1 MASPLSAVN
10 KKSTLGFTL
19 VEMVTVIL
27 ILGILVVG
35 VSSFIIFGTRIFVE
49 SSSVDQVLSQSRF
62 AVERVTREL
71 RSALPNS
78 LRVNTDSLTYQCVEF
93 VPIEASTTYLTMPI
107 TPASAASTGIVILD
121 RNQDENEISENQFAW
136 IYPLIDADVYSS
148 ARQKR
153 AQVKTIATA
162 PSPLEH
168 QVTLTFTA
176 PTRFA
181 EASPRQR
188 IYFGSSPVSY
198 CFEKAPSGNE
208 LQLLR
213 YAGYS
218 FNAVQPNPAA
228 MPATMG
234 TGVLMAQSVANVLN
248 NGADLPLILT
258 PSSLVNN
265 AMVHLQPRFNVNGET
280 FQYRHQVQVIN
291 VP

>member
-1 MASPLSAVN
+1 MASHYAVN
-10 KKSTLGFTL
+10 KKFARGFTL

-62 AVERVTREL
+62 VVERMTREL
-71 RSALPNS
+71 RSAVPNS
-78 LRVNTDSLTYQCVEF
+78 VRVNTDSLTYQCIEF
-93 VPIEASTTYLTMPI
+93 VPIQASTSYLSMPI
-107 TPASAASTGIVILD
+107 SPSATALSGTVILD
-121 RNQDENEISENQFAW
+121 DVTSKIAVNQYAW
-136 IYPLIDADVYSS
+136 IYPLTDSDVYNS

-153 AQVKTIATA
+153 AQINTMA
-162 PSPLEH
+162 PLGN

-176 PTRFA
+176 PVRFA

-188 IYFGSSPVSY
+188 IYFGSNPVSY
-198 CFEKAPSGNE
+198 CFEKEPSANQ
-208 LQLLR
+208 LQVRR
-213 YAGYS
+213 YAGYA
-218 FNAVQPNPAA
+218 FT
-228 MPATMG
+228 ATQSKPGDMG
-234 TGVLMAQSVANVLN
+234 SGVLMAQSVANRLN
-248 NGADLPLILT
+248 DSNDLPMTLT
-258 PSSLVNN
+258 PSSLVNH

>member
-1 MASPLSAVN
+1 MGSSTAQRMQAS
-10 KKSTLGFTL
+10 TRGFTL

-62 AVERVTREL
+62 AVERMTREL

-78 LRVNTDSLTYQCVEF
+78 VRLNSDSLTYQCIEF
-93 VPIEASTTYLTMPI
+93 VPIETSTTYLTMPI
-107 TPASAASTGIVILD
+107 IPAAAASTGIVILD
-121 RNQDENEISENQFAW
+121 NTASAIRVNQFAW

-153 AQVKTIATA
+153 AQVKTIAI
-162 PSPLEH
+162 SGN

-188 IYFGSSPVSY
+188 IYFGLSPVSY
-198 CFEKAPSGNE
+198 CFEKGASGND
-208 LQLLR
+208 LQIVR
-213 YAGYS
+213 YAGYN
-218 FNAVQPNPAA
+218 FNTVQPN
-228 MPATMG
+228 PATMG
-234 TGVLMAQSVANVLN
+234 TGVLMAQSVANRLDN
-248 NGADLPLILT
+248 SNDLPLILT

>member
-1 MASPLSAVN
+1 MGSFSA
-10 KKSTLGFTL
+10 KRMQTSKRGFTL

-62 AVERVTREL
+62 AVERMTREL
-71 RSALPNS
+71 RNALPNS
-78 LRVNTDSLTYQCVEF
+78 VRVNTDSLTYQCIEF

-107 TPASAASTGIVILD
+107 IPAAAASTGIVILD
-121 RNQDENEISENQFAW
+121 NTASAIRVNQFAW
-136 IYPLIDADVYSS
+136 IYPLVDADVYSS

-153 AQVKTIATA
+153 AQVKTIAI
-162 PSPLEH
+162 SGN

-188 IYFGSSPVSY
+188 IYLGSSPVSY
-198 CFEKAPSGNE
+198 CFEKGTSGND
-208 LQLLR
+208 LQIVR
-213 YAGYS
+213 YAGYN
-218 FNAVQPNPAA
+218 FNGVQPN
-228 MPATMG
+228 PATMG
-234 TGVLMAQSVANVLN
+234 TGVLMAQGVANRLD
-248 NGADLPLILT
+248 NGNDLPLILT

-265 AMVHLQPRFNVNGET
+265 AMVHLRPRFNVNGET

>member
-1 MASPLSAVN
+1 MSSFSA
-10 KKSTLGFTL
+10 KRMQTSTRGFTL

-62 AVERVTREL
+62 AVERMTREL

-78 LRVNTDSLTYQCVEF
+78 MRLNSDSLTYQCVEF

-107 TPASAASTGIVILD
+107 IPAAAASTGIVILD
-121 RNQDENEISENQFAW
+121 NTASAIRVNQFAW
-136 IYPLIDADVYSS
+136 IYPLVDADVYSS

-153 AQVKTIATA
+153 AQVKKGA
-162 PSPLEH
+162 
-168 QVTLTFTA
+168 
-176 PTRFA
+176 
-181 EASPRQR
+181 
-188 IYFGSSPVSY
+188 
-198 CFEKAPSGNE
+198 SGND
-208 LQLLR
+208 LQIVR
-213 YAGYS
+213 YAGYN
-218 FNAVQPNPAA
+218 FNTVQPN
-228 MPATMG
+228 PATMG
-234 TGVLMAQSVANVLN
+234 TGVLMAQSVANRLDN
-248 NGADLPLILT
+248 SNDLPLILT

>member
-1 MASPLSAVN
+1 MGSFSAKRMQAS
-10 KKSTLGFTL
+10 TRGFTL

-62 AVERVTREL
+62 AVERMTREL

-78 LRVNTDSLTYQCVEF
+78 VRVNTDSLTYQCIEF

-107 TPASAASTGIVILD
+107 IPDAAASTGIVILD
-121 RNQDENEISENQFAW
+121 NTSSAIRVNQFAW

-153 AQVKTIATA
+153 AQVKMIAI
-162 PSPLEH
+162 SGN

-198 CFEKAPSGNE
+198 CFEKGASGND
-208 LQLLR
+208 LQIVR
-213 YAGYS
+213 YAGYN
-218 FNAVQPNPAA
+218 FNTVQPNPAN
-228 MPATMG
+228 MG
-234 TGVLMAQSVANVLN
+234 TGVLMAQSVANRLDN
-248 NGADLPLILT
+248 SNDLPLILT

>member
-1 MASPLSAVN
+1 MSSFSA
-10 KKSTLGFTL
+10 KRMQTSKRGFTL

-62 AVERVTREL
+62 AVERMTREL

-78 LRVNTDSLTYQCVEF
+78 VRLNSDSLTYQCVEF

-107 TPASAASTGIVILD
+107 IPAAAASTGIVILD
-121 RNQDENEISENQFAW
+121 NTASAIRVNQFAW
-136 IYPLIDADVYSS
+136 IYPLVDADVYSS

-153 AQVKTIATA
+153 AQVKTIAI
-162 PSPLEH
+162 SGN

-176 PTRFA
+176 PTRFS

-198 CFEKAPSGNE
+198 CFEKGASGND
-208 LQLLR
+208 LQIVR
-213 YAGYS
+213 YAGYN
-218 FNAVQPNPAA
+218 FNTVQPN
-228 MPATMG
+228 PATMG
-234 TGVLMAQSVANVLN
+234 TGVLMAQSVANRLDN
-248 NGADLPLILT
+248 SNDLPLILT

>member
-1 MASPLSAVN
+1 MRSLSMKN
-10 KKSTLGFTL
+10 KRLYAQGFTL

-62 AVERVTREL
+62 AIERMTREL
-71 RSALPNS
+71 RSAVPNS
-78 LRVNTDSLTYQCVEF
+78 VRLNGNGLTYQCVEF
-93 VPIEASTTYLTMPI
+93 VPIEASTTYLAMPI
-107 TPASAASTGIVILD
+107 APSTAALTGTVILD
-121 RNQDENEISENQFAW
+121 NLTSKIAANQYVW
-136 IYPLIDADVYSS
+136 IYPLTDSDVYNS

-153 AQVKTIATA
+153 AQINTVSSAA
-162 PSPLEH
+162 N

-176 PTRFA
+176 NTRFA

-188 IYFGSSPVSY
+188 IYFASAPVSY
-198 CFEKAPSGNE
+198 CFEKASSTNE
-208 LQLLR
+208 LTLTR
-213 YAGYS
+213 YTGYGV
-218 FNAVQPNPAA
+218 NASQPTPSD
-228 MPATMG
+228 MSS
-234 TGVLMAQSVANVLN
+234 GVLMAQSVANVLSN
-248 NGADLPLILT
+248 NADLPLILT

>member
-1 MASPLSAVN
+1 MGSSTAQRMQAS
-10 KKSTLGFTL
+10 TRGFTL

-62 AVERVTREL
+62 AVERMTREL

-78 LRVNTDSLTYQCVEF
+78 VRLNSDSLTYQCVEF
-93 VPIEASTTYLTMPI
+93 VPIEASTTYLAMPI
-107 TPASAASTGIVILD
+107 IPAAAASSGIVILD
-121 RNQDENEISENQFAW
+121 NTASAIRVNQFAW
-136 IYPLIDADVYSS
+136 IYPLVDADVYSS

-153 AQVKTIATA
+153 AQVKTIAISD
-162 PSPLEH
+162 PSFEH

-198 CFEKAPSGNE
+198 CFEKGASGND
-208 LQLLR
+208 LQIVR
-213 YAGYS
+213 YAGYN
-218 FNAVQPNPAA
+218 FNTVQPN
-228 MPATMG
+228 PATMG
-234 TGVLMAQSVANVLN
+234 TGVLMAQSVANRLDN
-248 NGADLPLILT
+248 SNDLPLILS

>member
-1 MASPLSAVN
+1 MASPLSTVN

-62 AVERVTREL
+62 VVERMTREL
-71 RSALPNS
+71 RSAVPNS
-78 LRVNTDSLTYQCVEF
+78 VRVNTDSLTYQCIEF
-93 VPIEASTTYLTMPI
+93 VPIEASTSYLSMPI
-107 TPASAASTGIVILD
+107 APSATALSGTVILD
-121 RNQDENEISENQFAW
+121 DVTSKIAVNQYAW
-136 IYPLIDADVYSS
+136 IYPLTDSDVYNS

-153 AQVKTIATA
+153 AQVKAIMPS

-188 IYFGSSPVSY
+188 IYFGSNPVSY
-198 CFEKAPSGNE
+198 CFEKEPSGNY
-208 LQLLR
+208 LQIVR
-213 YAGYS
+213 YAGYH
-218 FNAVQPNPAA
+218 FNTVQPNPAA

-234 TGVLMAQSVANVLN
+234 SGVLMAQSVANVLN

>member
-1 MASPLSAVN
+1 MGSLTAQRMQASSR
-10 KKSTLGFTL
+10 GFTL

-62 AVERVTREL
+62 AVERMTREL

-78 LRVNTDSLTYQCVEF
+78 LRVNTDSLTYQCIEF
-93 VPIEASTTYLTMPI
+93 VPIEANTTYLTMPI
-107 TPASAASTGIVILD
+107 VPAAAASTGIVILD
-121 RNQDENEISENQFAW
+121 NTVSAIRVNQFAW

-198 CFEKAPSGNE
+198 CFEKGPSGNE

-218 FNAVQPNPAA
+218 FNAIQPNPAA

>member
-1 MASPLSAVN
+1 MGSFSA
-10 KKSTLGFTL
+10 KRMQTSKRGFTL

-62 AVERVTREL
+62 AVERMTREL

-78 LRVNTDSLTYQCVEF
+78 VRVNTDSLTYQCIEF

-107 TPASAASTGIVILD
+107 IPDAAASTGIVILD
-121 RNQDENEISENQFAW
+121 NTASAIRVNQFAW
-136 IYPLIDADVYSS
+136 IYPLVDADVYSS
-148 ARQKR
+148 ARQKL
-153 AQVKTIATA
+153 AQVKTIAI
-162 PSPLEH
+162 SGN

-176 PTRFA
+176 PTRFS

-198 CFEKAPSGNE
+198 CFEKGASGND
-208 LQLLR
+208 LQIVR
-213 YAGYS
+213 YAGYN
-218 FNAVQPNPAA
+218 FNTVQPN
-228 MPATMG
+228 PATMG
-234 TGVLMAQSVANVLN
+234 TGVLMAQSVANRLDN
-248 NGADLPLILT
+248 SNDLPLILT

>member
-1 MASPLSAVN
+1 MASHYAVN
-10 KKSTLGFTL
+10 KKFARGFTL

-62 AVERVTREL
+62 AVERMTREL
-71 RSALPNS
+71 RGALPNS
-78 LRVNTDSLTYQCVEF
+78 VRVNTDSLTYQCIEF
-93 VPIEASTTYLTMPI
+93 VPIQASTTYLSMPI
-107 TPASAASTGIVILD
+107 APSAAALSGTVILD
-121 RNQDENEISENQFAW
+121 NVTSKIKENQYAW
-136 IYPLIDADVYSS
+136 IYPLTDSDVYNS

-153 AQVKTIATA
+153 AQIKTIST
-162 PSPLEH
+162 SGN
-168 QVTLTFTA
+168 QVSLTFTVNS
-176 PTRFA
+176 RFA

-188 IYFGSSPVSY
+188 IYFASVPVSY
-198 CFEKAPSGNE
+198 CFEKVSSANE
-208 LQLLR
+208 LQVRR
-213 YAGYS
+213 YVGYN
-218 FNAVQPNPAA
+218 FTAVQPKPSD
-228 MPATMG
+228 MG
-234 TGVLMAQSVANVLN
+234 TGVLMAQSVANLLSDSN
-248 NGADLPLILT
+248 DLPLTLT

>member
-1 MASPLSAVN
+1 MSSFSA
-10 KKSTLGFTL
+10 KRMQTSKRGFTL

-62 AVERVTREL
+62 AVERMTREL

-78 LRVNTDSLTYQCVEF
+78 VRLNSDSLTYQCVEF

-107 TPASAASTGIVILD
+107 IPAAAASTGIVILD
-121 RNQDENEISENQFAW
+121 NTASAIRVNQFAW
-136 IYPLIDADVYSS
+136 IYPLVDADVYSS

-153 AQVKTIATA
+153 AQIKT
-162 PSPLEH
+162 SPLTLAN

-176 PTRFA
+176 STRFA

-188 IYFGSSPVSY
+188 IYFASSPVSY
-198 CFEKAPSGNE
+198 CFEKGASGND
-208 LQLLR
+208 LQIVR
-213 YAGYS
+213 YAGYN
-218 FNAVQPNPAA
+218 FNTVQPN
-228 MPATMG
+228 PATMG
-234 TGVLMAQSVANVLN
+234 TGVLMAQSVANRLDN
-248 NGADLPLILT
+248 SNDLPLILT

>member
-1 MASPLSAVN
+1 MGSFSA
-10 KKSTLGFTL
+10 KRMQTSTRGFTL

-62 AVERVTREL
+62 AVERMTREL

-78 LRVNTDSLTYQCVEF
+78 VRLNSDSLTYQCVEF

-107 TPASAASTGIVILD
+107 IPAAAASTGIVILD
-121 RNQDENEISENQFAW
+121 RNQDENKISENQFAW
-136 IYPLIDADVYSS
+136 IYPLVDADVYSS

-153 AQVKTIATA
+153 AQIKT
-162 PSPLEH
+162 SPLTLAN

-176 PTRFA
+176 STRFA

-188 IYFGSSPVSY
+188 IYFASSPVSY
-198 CFEKAPSGNE
+198 CFEKGANGND
-208 LQLLR
+208 LQIVR
-213 YAGYS
+213 YAGYN
-218 FNAVQPNPAA
+218 FNTVQPN
-228 MPATMG
+228 PATMG
-234 TGVLMAQSVANVLN
+234 TGVLMAQSVANRLDN
-248 NGADLPLILT
+248 SNDLPLILT

>member
-1 MASPLSAVN
+1 MSSFSA
-10 KKSTLGFTL
+10 KRMQTSKRGFTL

-62 AVERVTREL
+62 AVERMTREL

-78 LRVNTDSLTYQCVEF
+78 VRLNSDSLTYQCVEF
-93 VPIEASTTYLTMPI
+93 VPIEASTTYLTMPTI
-107 TPASAASTGIVILD
+107 PAAAASTGIVILD
-121 RNQDENEISENQFAW
+121 NTASAIRVNQFAW
-136 IYPLIDADVYSS
+136 IYPLVDADVYSS

-153 AQVKTIATA
+153 AQVKTIAI
-162 PSPLEH
+162 SGN
-168 QVTLTFTA
+168 QVILTFTA

-198 CFEKAPSGNE
+198 CFEKGPSGNE

-213 YAGYS
+213 YAGYN

-228 MPATMG
+228 MPTTMG

>member
-1 MASPLSAVN
+1 MSSLYAVN
-10 KKSTLGFTL
+10 KKSARGFTL

-62 AVERVTREL
+62 AVERMTREL
-71 RSALPNS
+71 RSAVPS
-78 LRVNTDSLTYQCVEF
+78 SVRITSDSLTYQCVEF
-93 VPIEASTTYLTMPI
+93 VPIEASTTYLSMPI
-107 TPASAASTGIVILD
+107 APNATALTGTVILNTTD
-121 RNQDENEISENQFAW
+121 KIKENQYIW
-136 IYPLIDADVYSS
+136 IYPLTDSDVYNS

-153 AQVKTIATA
+153 AQIKTFT
-162 PSPLEH
+162 PLGEPPNQAN
-168 QVTLTFTA
+168 QVTLTFMGS
-176 PTRFA
+176 TRFA
-181 EASPRQR
+181 EGSPRQR
-188 IYFGSSPVSY
+188 IYFASAPVSY

-208 LQLLR
+208 LTLKR
-213 YAGYS
+213 YTVYG
-218 FNAVQPNPAA
+218 FNVSQPTPAH
-228 MPATMG
+228 MSS
-234 TGVLMAQSVANVLN
+234 GVLMAQSVANVLSN
-248 NGADLPLILT
+248 SADLPLILT

>member
-1 MASPLSAVN
+1 MGALSA
-10 KKSTLGFTL
+10 KRMARSERGFTL

-62 AVERVTREL
+62 AVERMTREL

-78 LRVNTDSLTYQCVEF
+78 VRLNGNGLTYQCVEF
-93 VPIEASTTYLTMPI
+93 VPIEASTTYLAMPI
-107 TPASAASTGIVILD
+107 APSAAALTGTVILNATD
-121 RNQDENEISENQFAW
+121 NIKDNQYIW
-136 IYPLIDADVYSS
+136 IYPLTDSDVYNS

-153 AQVKTIATA
+153 AQIKTFT
-162 PSPLEH
+162 SPGEPPNPAN
-168 QVTLTFTA
+168 QVTLTFMA
-176 PTRFA
+176 STRFA

-198 CFEKAPSGNE
+198 CFEKAPSSND
-208 LQLLR
+208 LTLKR
-213 YAGYS
+213 YTGYGL
-218 FNAVQPNPAA
+218 NASLPTPTD
-228 MPATMG
+228 MSS
-234 TGVLMAQSVANVLN
+234 GVLMAQNVANDLSN
-248 NGADLPLILT
+248 NADLPLILT

>member
-1 MASPLSAVN
+1 MGSFSA
-10 KKSTLGFTL
+10 KRMQTSKRGFTL

-62 AVERVTREL
+62 AVERMTREL

-78 LRVNTDSLTYQCVEF
+78 LRVNTDSLTYQCIEF
-93 VPIEASTTYLTMPI
+93 VPIETSTTYLTMPI
-107 TPASAASTGIVILD
+107 IPAAAASTGIVILD
-121 RNQDENEISENQFAW
+121 NTASAIRVNQFAW
-136 IYPLIDADVYSS
+136 VYPLVDADVYSS

-153 AQVKTIATA
+153 AQVKTIAISD
-162 PSPLEH
+162 PSFEH

-198 CFEKAPSGNE
+198 CFEKGASGND
-208 LQLLR
+208 LQIVR
-213 YAGYS
+213 YAGYN
-218 FNAVQPNPAA
+218 FNTVQPN
-228 MPATMG
+228 PATMG
-234 TGVLMAQSVANVLN
+234 TGVLMAQSVANRLDN
-248 NGADLPLILT
+248 SNDLPLILT

>member
-1 MASPLSAVN
+1 MGSFSA
-10 KKSTLGFTL
+10 KRMQTSKRGFTL

-62 AVERVTREL
+62 AVERMTREL

-78 LRVNTDSLTYQCVEF
+78 VRVNTDSLTYQCIEF

-107 TPASAASTGIVILD
+107 IPDAAASTGIVILD
-121 RNQDENEISENQFAW
+121 NTSSAIRVNQFAW

-153 AQVKTIATA
+153 AQVKMIAI
-162 PSPLEH
+162 SGN

-198 CFEKAPSGNE
+198 CFEKGASGND
-208 LQLLR
+208 LQIVR
-213 YAGYS
+213 YAGYN
-218 FNAVQPNPAA
+218 FNTVQPN
-228 MPATMG
+228 PATMG
-234 TGVLMAQSVANVLN
+234 TGVLMAQSVANRLDN
-248 NGADLPLILT
+248 SNDLPLILT

>member
-1 MASPLSAVN
+1 MASSLSAVN

-62 AVERVTREL
+62 AVERMTRDL

-78 LRVNTDSLTYQCVEF
+78 VRVNTDSLTYQCVEF

-107 TPASAASTGIVILD
+107 VPAAAASTGIVILD
-121 RNQDENEISENQFAW
+121 NTVSAIRVNQFAW

-153 AQVKTIATA
+153 AQVTTIATA

-198 CFEKAPSGNE
+198 CFEKGPSGNE

-213 YAGYS
+213 YAGYN

>member
-1 MASPLSAVN
+1 MSSFSA
-10 KKSTLGFTL
+10 KRMQTSKRGFTL

-62 AVERVTREL
+62 AVERMTREL

-78 LRVNTDSLTYQCVEF
+78 LRVNTDSLTYQCIEF
-93 VPIEASTTYLTMPI
+93 VPIETSTTYLTMPI
-107 TPASAASTGIVILD
+107 IPAAAASTGIVILD
-121 RNQDENEISENQFAW
+121 NTASAIRVNQFAW
-136 IYPLIDADVYSS
+136 VYPLVDADVYSS

-153 AQVKTIATA
+153 AQVKTIAI
-162 PSPLEH
+162 SGN

-188 IYFGSSPVSY
+188 IYFGLSPVSY
-198 CFEKAPSGNE
+198 CFEKGASGND
-208 LQLLR
+208 LQIVR
-213 YAGYS
+213 YAGYN
-218 FNAVQPNPAA
+218 FNGVQPNPAN
-228 MPATMG
+228 MG
-234 TGVLMAQSVANVLN
+234 TGVLMAQSVANRLDN
-248 NGADLPLILT
+248 SNDLPLILT

>member
-1 MASPLSAVN
+1 MASPLSTVN

-35 VSSFIIFGTRIFVE
+35 VSSFVIFGTRIFVE

-62 AVERVTREL
+62 AVERMTREL

-78 LRVNTDSLTYQCVEF
+78 VRLNSDSLTYQCVEF

-107 TPASAASTGIVILD
+107 IPAAAASTGIVILD
-121 RNQDENEISENQFAW
+121 RNQDENKISENQFAW
-136 IYPLIDADVYSS
+136 IYPLVDADVYSS

-153 AQVKTIATA
+153 AQIKT
-162 PSPLEH
+162 PPLTLAN

-198 CFEKAPSGNE
+198 CFEKGANGND
-208 LQLLR
+208 LQIVR
-213 YAGYS
+213 YAGYN
-218 FNAVQPNPAA
+218 FNTVQPN
-228 MPATMG
+228 PATMG
-234 TGVLMAQSVANVLN
+234 TGVLMAQSVANRLDN
-248 NGADLPLILT
+248 SNDLPLILT

-280 FQYRHQVQVIN
+280 FPYRHQVQVIN

>member
-1 MASPLSAVN
+1 MGSLTAQRMQAS
-10 KKSTLGFTL
+10 TRGFTL

-62 AVERVTREL
+62 AVERMTREL

-78 LRVNTDSLTYQCVEF
+78 VRVYTDSLTYQCIEF

-107 TPASAASTGIVILD
+107 IPAAATSTGIVILD
-121 RNQDENEISENQFAW
+121 NTASAIRVNQFAW
-136 IYPLIDADVYSS
+136 VYPLVDADVYSS

-153 AQVKTIATA
+153 AQVKTIAI
-162 PSPLEH
+162 SGN

-198 CFEKAPSGNE
+198 CFEKGASGND
-208 LQLLR
+208 LQIVR
-213 YAGYS
+213 FAGYN
-218 FNAVQPNPAA
+218 FNTVQPN
-228 MPATMG
+228 PATMG
-234 TGVLMAQSVANVLN
+234 TGVLMAQSVANRLDN
-248 NGADLPLILT
+248 SNDLPLILT

>member
-1 MASPLSAVN
+1 MGSLTVQHMQAS
-10 KKSTLGFTL
+10 TRGFTL

-62 AVERVTREL
+62 AVERMTREL

-78 LRVNTDSLTYQCVEF
+78 VRLNSDSLTYQCVEF
-93 VPIEASTTYLTMPI
+93 VPIEASTTYLTMPTI
-107 TPASAASTGIVILD
+107 PAAAASTGIVILD
-121 RNQDENEISENQFAW
+121 NTASAIRVNQFAW
-136 IYPLIDADVYSS
+136 IYPLVDADVYSS

-153 AQVKTIATA
+153 AQIKT
-162 PSPLEH
+162 PPLTLAN

-198 CFEKAPSGNE
+198 CFEKGASGND
-208 LQLLR
+208 LQIVR
-213 YAGYS
+213 YAGYN
-218 FNAVQPNPAA
+218 FNTVQPN
-228 MPATMG
+228 PATMG
-234 TGVLMAQSVANVLN
+234 TGVLMAQSVANRLDN
-248 NGADLPLILT
+248 SNDLPLILT

>member
-1 MASPLSAVN
+1 MGSFSA
-10 KKSTLGFTL
+10 KRMQTSTRGFTL

-62 AVERVTREL
+62 AVERMTREL

-78 LRVNTDSLTYQCVEF
+78 VRVNTDSLTYQCIEF

-107 TPASAASTGIVILD
+107 TPAAAASTGIVILD
-121 RNQDENEISENQFAW
+121 NTASAMRVNQFAW
-136 IYPLIDADVYSS
+136 IYPLVDADVYSS

-153 AQVKTIATA
+153 AQVKTIAI
-162 PSPLEH
+162 SGN

-198 CFEKAPSGNE
+198 CFEKGASGND
-208 LQLLR
+208 LQIVR
-213 YAGYS
+213 YAGYN
-218 FNAVQPNPAA
+218 FNIVQPN
-228 MPATMG
+228 PATMG
-234 TGVLMAQSVANVLN
+234 TGVLMAQSVANRLDN
-248 NGADLPLILT
+248 SNDLPLILT

>member
-1 MASPLSAVN
+1 MGSSTAQRMQAS
-10 KKSTLGFTL
+10 TRGFTL

-62 AVERVTREL
+62 AVERMTREL

-78 LRVNTDSLTYQCVEF
+78 VRLNSDSLTYQCIEF
-93 VPIEASTTYLTMPI
+93 VPIEASTTYLAMPI
-107 TPASAASTGIVILD
+107 IPAAAASTGIVILD
-121 RNQDENEISENQFAW
+121 NTASAIRVNQFAW
-136 IYPLIDADVYSS
+136 IYPLVDADVYSS

-153 AQVKTIATA
+153 AQIKT
-162 PSPLEH
+162 PPLTLAN

-198 CFEKAPSGNE
+198 CFEKGASGND
-208 LQLLR
+208 LQIVR
-213 YAGYS
+213 YAGYN
-218 FNAVQPNPAA
+218 FNTVQPN
-228 MPATMG
+228 PATMG
-234 TGVLMAQSVANVLN
+234 TGVLMAQSVANRLDN
-248 NGADLPLILT
+248 SNDLPLILT

>member
-1 MASPLSAVN
+1 MASPLSTVN
-10 KKSTLGFTL
+10 KKSKLGFTL

-62 AVERVTREL
+62 AVERMTREL

-93 VPIEASTTYLTMPI
+93 VPIEASTTYLTIPI
-107 TPASAASTGIVILD
+107 VPAAAASAGIVILD
-121 RNQDENEISENQFAW
+121 NTVSAIRVNQFAW

-153 AQVKTIATA
+153 AQVKTIATS

-198 CFEKAPSGNE
+198 CFEKGPSGNE

-213 YAGYS
+213 YAGYN

>member
-1 MASPLSAVN
+1 MSSFSA
-10 KKSTLGFTL
+10 KRMQTSKRGFTL

-62 AVERVTREL
+62 AVERMTREL

-78 LRVNTDSLTYQCVEF
+78 LRVNTDSLTYQCIEF

-107 TPASAASTGIVILD
+107 IPAAAASTGIVILD
-121 RNQDENEISENQFAW
+121 NTASAIRVNQFAW
-136 IYPLIDADVYSS
+136 IYPLIDTDVYSS

-153 AQVKTIATA
+153 AQVKTIAI
-162 PSPLEH
+162 SGN

-198 CFEKAPSGNE
+198 CFEKGASGND
-208 LQLLR
+208 LQIVR
-213 YAGYS
+213 YAGYN
-218 FNAVQPNPAA
+218 FNTVQPNPAN
-228 MPATMG
+228 MG
-234 TGVLMAQSVANVLN
+234 TGVLMAQSVANRLDN
-248 NGADLPLILT
+248 SNDLPLILT

>member
-1 MASPLSAVN
+1 MASPLSTIN

-62 AVERVTREL
+62 AVERMTREL

-78 LRVNTDSLTYQCVEF
+78 VRLNSDSLTYQCVEF

-107 TPASAASTGIVILD
+107 IPAAAASTGIVILD
-121 RNQDENEISENQFAW
+121 RNQDENKISENQFAW
-136 IYPLIDADVYSS
+136 IYPLVDADVYSS

-153 AQVKTIATA
+153 AQVKT
-162 PSPLEH
+162 PPLTLAN

-198 CFEKAPSGNE
+198 CFEKGANGND
-208 LQLLR
+208 LQIVR
-213 YAGYS
+213 YAGYN
-218 FNAVQPNPAA
+218 FNTVQPN
-228 MPATMG
+228 PATMG
-234 TGVLMAQSVANVLN
+234 TGVLMAQSVANRLDN
-248 NGADLPLILT
+248 SNDLPLILT

>member
-1 MASPLSAVN
+1 MASPLSTVN

-62 AVERVTREL
+62 AVERMTREL

-78 LRVNTDSLTYQCVEF
+78 LRVNTDSLTYQCIEF

-107 TPASAASTGIVILD
+107 VPAAAASTGIVILD
-121 RNQDENEISENQFAW
+121 NTVSAIRVNQFAW

-198 CFEKAPSGNE
+198 CFEKGPSGNE

-218 FNAVQPNPAA
+218 FNAIQPNPAA

>member
-1 MASPLSAVN
+1 MGSFSAKRMQAS
-10 KKSTLGFTL
+10 TRGFTL

-62 AVERVTREL
+62 AVERMTREL

-78 LRVNTDSLTYQCVEF
+78 VRVNTDSLTYQCIEF
-93 VPIEASTTYLTMPI
+93 VPIETSTTYLTMPI
-107 TPASAASTGIVILD
+107 IPAAAASTGIVILD
-121 RNQDENEISENQFAW
+121 NTASAIRVNQFVW
-136 IYPLIDADVYSS
+136 VYPLVDADVYSS

-153 AQVKTIATA
+153 AQVKTIAI
-162 PSPLEH
+162 SGN

-198 CFEKAPSGNE
+198 CFEKGASGND
-208 LQLLR
+208 LQIVR
-213 YAGYS
+213 YAGYN
-218 FNAVQPNPAA
+218 FNGVQPN
-228 MPATMG
+228 PATMG
-234 TGVLMAQSVANVLN
+234 TGVLMAQSVANRLDN
-248 NGADLPLILT
+248 SHDLPLILT

>member
-1 MASPLSAVN
+1 MGSLTAKRMQAS
-10 KKSTLGFTL
+10 TRGFTL

-62 AVERVTREL
+62 AVERMTREL

-78 LRVNTDSLTYQCVEF
+78 VRLNSDSLTYQCIEF
-93 VPIEASTTYLTMPI
+93 VPIEASTTYLAMPI
-107 TPASAASTGIVILD
+107 IPAAAASTGIVILD
-121 RNQDENEISENQFAW
+121 NTASAIRVNQFAW
-136 IYPLIDADVYSS
+136 VYPLVDADVYSS

-153 AQVKTIATA
+153 AQVKTIAI
-162 PSPLEH
+162 SGN

-198 CFEKAPSGNE
+198 CFEKGASGND
-208 LQLLR
+208 LQIVR
-213 YAGYS
+213 YAGYN
-218 FNAVQPNPAA
+218 FNTVQPN
-228 MPATMG
+228 PATMG
-234 TGVLMAQSVANVLN
+234 TGVLMAQSVANRLDN
-248 NGADLPLILT
+248 SNDLPLILT

>member
-1 MASPLSAVN
+1 MGSLSA
-10 KKSTLGFTL
+10 KRMQTSTRGFTL

-62 AVERVTREL
+62 AVERMTREL

-78 LRVNTDSLTYQCVEF
+78 VRLNSDSLTYQCVEF
-93 VPIEASTTYLTMPI
+93 VPIEASTTYLTMPTI
-107 TPASAASTGIVILD
+107 PTAAASTGIVILD
-121 RNQDENEISENQFAW
+121 NTASAIRVNQFAW
-136 IYPLIDADVYSS
+136 IYPLVDADVYSS

-153 AQVKTIATA
+153 AQVKTIAI
-162 PSPLEH
+162 SGN

-198 CFEKAPSGNE
+198 CFEKGTSGND
-208 LQLLR
+208 LQVVR
-213 YAGYS
+213 YAGYN
-218 FNAVQPNPAA
+218 FNTVQPN
-228 MPATMG
+228 PATMG
-234 TGVLMAQSVANVLN
+234 TGVLMAQSVANRLDN
-248 NGADLPLILT
+248 SNDLPLILT